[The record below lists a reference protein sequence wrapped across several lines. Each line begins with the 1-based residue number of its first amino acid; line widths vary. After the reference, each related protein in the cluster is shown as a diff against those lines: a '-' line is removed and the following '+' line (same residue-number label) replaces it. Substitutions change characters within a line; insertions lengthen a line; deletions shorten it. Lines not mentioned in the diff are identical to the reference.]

1 MASYFVLA
9 GGPSV
14 RALNLRGL
22 HERGTLIAVNDAAL
36 YTQPHHVLSKCPRWV
51 FHRAPMLRTLGV
63 PHWWLGDG
71 ARRALVQAKVTPAPG
86 QSVHWFAESWDEQG
100 ATFEPGILAGQNS
113 GHAAVNL
120 ALTMATRGDAIYL
133 LGFDMEHAK
142 DGAEYWYPPYPWPR
156 TPDQRATWKFD
167 GWRMY
172 LGWLAPFAA
181 ARGVNVAT
189 VGTGHNLPD
198 FPAFSDLAALR

>member
-1 MASYFVLA
+1 MANYIVLA

-22 HERGTLIAVNDAAL
+22 HERGTLIAANDAAL
-36 YTQPHHVLSKCPRWV
+36 YTQPHHAVSKCPRWV
-51 FHRAPMLRTLGV
+51 VNRLHMLRTLGV

-71 ARRALVQAKVTPAPG
+71 ARRAFAHANVTPAAG
-86 QSVHWFAESWDEQG
+86 QTVHWFTEALDEPG
-100 ATFEPGILAGQNS
+100 ATFKAGQLSGENS

-120 ALTMATRGDAIYL
+120 ALQLAQAGDTIYL
-133 LGFDMEHAK
+133 LGFDMEHAP

-156 TPDQRATWKFD
+156 TSDQRNPLKFEV
-167 GWRMY
+167 WRID

-181 ARGVNVAT
+181 RRGVNVAT
-189 VGTGHNLPD
+189 VGHGRNLPD
-198 FPAFSDLAALR
+198 FPAFSGLDALR

>member
-1 MASYFVLA
+1 MANYIVLA

-36 YTQPHHVLSKCPRWV
+36 YTQPHHALSKCPRWV
-51 FHRAPMLRTLGV
+51 FHRARMLRTLGV
-63 PHWWLGDG
+63 PHWWLGTA
-71 ARRALVQAKVTPAPG
+71 ARRALAESKAVPARG
-86 QSVHWFAESWDEQG
+86 QSLHWFDENHDEQG
-100 ATFEPGILAGQNS
+100 ATFVPGVLSGENS

-120 ALTMATRGDAIYL
+120 ALTMAQRGDAIYL
-133 LGFDMEHAK
+133 LGFDLEHAK
-142 DGAEYWYPPYPWPR
+142 DRAEYWYPAYPWPR
-156 TPDQRATWKFD
+156 TPQQIGTHKFE

-189 VGTGHNLPD
+189 VGHGHNLPD
-198 FPAFSDLAALR
+198 FPAFSDLDAIR